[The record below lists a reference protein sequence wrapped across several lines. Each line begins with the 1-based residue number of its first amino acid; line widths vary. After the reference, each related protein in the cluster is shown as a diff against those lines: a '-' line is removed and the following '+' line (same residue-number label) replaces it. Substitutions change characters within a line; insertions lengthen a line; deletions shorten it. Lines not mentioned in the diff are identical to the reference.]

1 MNTDSIKARLKNF
14 AIKNR
19 CTFQEAL
26 TYYGLERLIYRI
38 SISKYSDHF
47 VLKGGILLYAI
58 FECNYERAT
67 TDVDLLAIKISN
79 SKEEM
84 KIVFNE
90 IFSKKV
96 DDGLVFDFNSLNV
109 EDITTFKEYHGLHV
123 TIMAYLDKT
132 EIPINIDIGFGDI
145 VYPGVNKISFPSI
158 LNMDLSIINAYSI
171 VTSIAEKLEAIV
183 HNGYLNSRYKDFYD
197 VYVLLRT
204 YDLFYDDV
212 ENAIEQT
219 FENRNTKITMDCII
233 FNDEFLK
240 DSMHQKRWKSFL
252 KKKKTLID
260 VSLEETMDLIR
271 VFVYPIINDV
281 SKIKWNSRKCMWE

>member
-183 HNGYLNSRYKDFYD
+183 YNGYLNSRYKDFYD

-252 KKKKTLID
+252 KKKKALID